1 MIHVSVSLS
10 SPSVIGSSSSLFM
23 AGSAASV
30 IELSV
35 IELLVVAESMFS
47 PS

>member
-1 MIHVSVSLS
+1 MIRVTVSLF
-10 SPSVIGSSSSLFM
+10 SPSVIGSFSSFM
-23 AGSAASV
+23 ARSAASV

-35 IELLVVAESMFS
+35 IQLLVVAESVFS

>member
-10 SPSVIGSSSSLFM
+10 LPSVIGSSSSFM
-23 AGSAASV
+23 ARSAASV
-30 IELSV
+30 IGLSV
-35 IELLVVAESMFS
+35 IQLLAESVFS